1 MRHSTLNVKLTLRR
15 YLLYWCCTC
24 AVSLSFNL
32 GANTMTSA
40 QLPTPARA
48 ARSAFRAG
56 RLTIL
61 TLRGSTHSPS
71 GAVLV
76 AGFAT
81 LENAARYATIWAG
94 RLDHPKGVAVRPG
107 PSVCRAAYYVSI
119 PVDAPAPVRPA
130 ELPLGWLAAKCPRSP
145 SGFGLVADARG
156 GLRILSALLKS
167 LSALHN

>member
-1 MRHSTLNVKLTLRR
+1 MQT
-15 YLLYWCCTC
+15 
-24 AVSLSFNL
+24 
-32 GANTMTSA
+32 A

-61 TLRGSTHSPS
+61 TLRGSTHSSS

-81 LENAARYATIWAG
+81 LDNAARFATIWAK
-94 RLDHPKGVAVRPG
+94 RLGHPKGVAVRPG

-119 PVDAPAPVRPA
+119 PVNTTPPTRPA

-156 GLRILSALLKS
+156 GLRVLSALLRS
-167 LSALHN
+167 LSNLT